1 MKVSSEVKLEKIR
14 ARTVI
19 IAVIYSIIVLLW
31 ITVGAHLYYAHTGNI
46 FRTGD
51 ASMDIGIR
59 MYWMLI
65 FVPTFLTAL
74 LPRRLRLRPA
84 ELAFIL
90 AMVSSS
96 IFLGWVGPRNYPST
110 PLVAVYQGL
119 IHKSYGSAVKEYIS
133 DLWIP
138 KDTTIMDP
146 IFKGAGAPVPWAEW
160 TIHLLFWIA
169 VTLSFQYFFM
179 FGAALLRRQY
189 IDVESLNFPIAR
201 TAAYLITQ
209 VESEEG
215 NGTANL
221 FKNKLFWIGVLIT
234 LICHINNLI
243 DYLYPSFGEEYSV
256 PLPNF
261 SYDFTAAGITSTF
274 LALYWQPFWIG
285 FALILPRA
293 VNFSYVLWQI
303 IVYIIIASILLSMG
317 EPLHFSPFSDAR
329 KACAGV
335 NSGSPTFPLFGY
347 MLNYGLLIAL
357 CVWPIWQ
364 NRDIWAESIRRAL
377 RGEKDPNEPLS
388 YRQMWLG
395 WCITG
400 LISTG
405 LLALLNIPIHYALL
419 GVAWLGLYSWT
430 HARMQA
436 EVPMSY
442 QLGMNF
448 ISNQW
453 TRFPDLNLMIATGNV
468 TPSPTS
474 YNWYPFIRTF
484 IGPGNM
490 YRSFSSMQWC
500 LDTYKVGSLTKAR
513 NKDIFLGQFL
523 GITFWG
529 ILIWPVW
536 LYLAYTIGWRTSGPN
551 NGMWGQLYAVTQIPP
566 SAGPAWANM
575 NMNSIIVFITGF
587 IIGAAI
593 LALRARFGGFLT
605 LLSPAGMV
613 LAAVSNRWLFAC
625 ILALIINY
633 VVVKIGGTRLY
644 VEKVMPIAYGML
656 IGYAI
661 WYIPGTIYLIL
672 TGGLGYTW

>member
-1 MKVSSEVKLEKIR
+1 VFSKGELEKIK

-19 IAVIYSIIVLLW
+19 IGIIYSAIVLLW
-31 ITVGAHLYYAHTGNI
+31 ITVGAHIYYVNTGQI
-46 FRTGD
+46 FRIGD

-65 FVPTFLTAL
+65 FVPTFLAAI
-74 LPRRLRLRPA
+74 LPKKLRLKPA

-90 AMVSSS
+90 SMVSSS

-110 PLVAVYQGL
+110 PLVAAYQGL
-119 IHKSYGSAVKEYIS
+119 VHKSYGSAVNQYLS

-146 IFKGAGAPVPWAEW
+146 IFKGAGVPVLWAEW
-160 TIHLLFWIA
+160 AIHIFFWIA
-169 VTLSFQYFFM
+169 VTLSFQYFYM
-179 FGAALLRRQY
+179 FGAALVRHQY
-189 IDVESLNFPIAR
+189 IDVESLNFPVAS
-201 TAAYLITQ
+201 TAAYLINQ
-209 VESEEG
+209 VESEDE
-215 NGTANL
+215 NGTAKL
-221 FKNKLFWIGVLIT
+221 FKNKFLWIGVLIT
-234 LICHINNLI
+234 VICHINNLF

-256 PLPNF
+256 PLPFF
-261 SYDFTAAGITSTF
+261 SYDFTAAGITPNMF

-293 VNFSYVLWQI
+293 VNFSYVVWNV
-303 IVYIIIASILLSMG
+303 IVYMILASILVSMG
-317 EPLHFSPFSDAR
+317 QLSPFPDAR
-329 KACAGV
+329 RACADV
-335 NSGSPTFPLFGY
+335 NSGTATFPLFGY
-347 MLNYGLLIAL
+347 MLNYGLLIAI

-364 NRDIWAESIRRAL
+364 NRDLWSNSIRKAI

-395 WCITG
+395 WGITG

-405 LLALLNIPIHYALL
+405 LLALLNIPIQFALL
-419 GVAWLGLYSWT
+419 GVAWLGLYSWI

-468 TPSPTS
+468 TPSPAV
-474 YNWYPFIRTF
+474 YNLYPFIRTF

-500 LDTYKVGSLTKAR
+500 LDTYKVGNLTKAR

-551 NGMWGQLYAVTQIPP
+551 NGLWGQLRTLTGTPP
-566 SAGPAWANM
+566 SAGPVWANM
-575 NMNSIIVFITGF
+575 NINSLIVFVAGF
-587 IIGAAI
+587 IVGAAI

-605 LLSPAGMV
+605 MLSPAGMA
-613 LAAVSNRWLFAC
+613 LAAVSNRWLLAC

-633 VVVKIGGTRLY
+633 VVVKVGGARLY
-644 VEKVMPIAYGML
+644 VEKVRPIAFGML

-661 WYIPGTIYLIL
+661 LYIPGTLNLIM
-672 TGGLGYTW
+672 TGGLGYWW